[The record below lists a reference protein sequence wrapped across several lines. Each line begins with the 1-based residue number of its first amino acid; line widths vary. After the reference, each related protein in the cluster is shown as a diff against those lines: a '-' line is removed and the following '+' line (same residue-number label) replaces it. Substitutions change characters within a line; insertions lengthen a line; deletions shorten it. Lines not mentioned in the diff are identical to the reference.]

1 MRVAQEGDKLWYVY
15 SSAISFSGFF
25 LTKRMDFGS
34 VVRRMEDDAVERDVL
49 ILFVLGED
57 KRIHRI
63 LVKTCA
69 V

>member
-1 MRVAQEGDKLWYVY
+1 
-15 SSAISFSGFF
+15 
-25 LTKRMDFGS
+25 MDFGS
-34 VVRRMEDDAVERDVL
+34 VVRRMEDAVERDVL
-49 ILFVLGED
+49 ILFVLVED

>member
-1 MRVAQEGDKLWYVY
+1 MVCILFCYQ
-15 SSAISFSGFF
+15 FFCFFF

-34 VVRRMEDDAVERDVL
+34 VVRRMEDAVERDVL